1 MALRRLPGLLLPL
14 VVAAQPLCAQ
24 SPAAAREIDELVAW
38 LAGTFD
44 SKDQAEPDKDYQV
57 IRMVTVVVP
66 KSLLSFGAPVLYR
79 EQATLD
85 GADRPTLQR
94 LMRIE
99 QDPGGKILVRLFE
112 LKDPISAAGKWRD
125 ASDLALFGKND
136 VREREG
142 CLVTLRPVG
151 DRYEGG
157 TSGKGCV
164 SSLRGAAYAT
174 SEVKIWKDRIE
185 TWDRGYDGDGK
196 QVWGPTKGPYHFV
209 KRSAGIPD
217 DAIPGSGQPPVLPVV
232 AVPPIKGPPER
243 SLSIVGIGASDVM
256 SSAVLRTNPS
266 ATIVRVDGEGATYRG
281 VPLAALLKARGIPS
295 DSDTARRVLASAVLV
310 ATGADDSVSAFSA
323 EEIFLSKDSFFLVFE
338 KDGEPLGT
346 DGLLMLLDVRS
357 PSRNVRGLRSLE
369 WRVLAAPPSGSAK
382 Q

>member
-14 VVAAQPLCAQ
+14 VLAAQPLWAQ
-24 SPAAAREIDELVAW
+24 SPAAAREIDEIVAW

-44 SKDQAEPDKDYQV
+44 SKDQAELDKDYQV
-57 IRMVTVVVP
+57 IRMVTVAVP

-79 EQATLD
+79 EQATPD

-94 LMRIE
+94 FMRIE

-142 CLVTLRPVG
+142 CLVTLRAVG

-157 TSGKGCV
+157 TSGEGCV

-174 SEVKIWKDRIE
+174 SEVRIWKDRLE

-196 QVWGPTKGPYHFV
+196 QVWGPAKGPYHFV
-209 KRSAGIPD
+209 KRSAGIPA
-217 DAIPGSGQPPVLPVV
+217 DAVPSAGQPPVLPVV
-232 AVPPIKGPPER
+232 AAPHPR
-243 SLSIVGIGASDVM
+243 QF
-256 SSAVLRTNPS
+256 R
-266 ATIVRVDGEGATYRG
+266 
-281 VPLAALLKARGIPS
+281 
-295 DSDTARRVLASAVLV
+295 
-310 ATGADDSVSAFSA
+310 
-323 EEIFLSKDSFFLVFE
+323 
-338 KDGEPLGT
+338 
-346 DGLLMLLDVRS
+346 
-357 PSRNVRGLRSLE
+357 RGL
-369 WRVLAAPPSGSAK
+369 
-382 Q
+382 